1 MKKQYK
7 ILIADDSEIFRK
19 FLMKYIQSIDERFVL
34 IEATNGL
41 KAFQIIQNEQVDIA
55 FLDNI
60 MPEVSGIDILKN
72 ISTVSLKTKIV
83 IISGYGNIS
92 MAVESVKYGAFEFIE
107 KPILDLMV
115 INNVITKII
124 ENNKDEIPDNVIK
137 NYRKTTFIGQSL
149 KIKKIKELI
158 ENISYSNSTVLITGE
173 SGTGKDIIANLIHE
187 YSLRKNKK
195 FVTVNC
201 SAIPETLIES
211 ELFGYK
217 KGSFTGAISDNKG
230 LFEEANGGTLFLDE
244 IGDMPL
250 FTQAK
255 VLRAIQNKEIK
266 PIGSN
271 QTVYVDVRIITA
283 TNKNLQKEIAAGR
296 FRPDLWYRLN
306 VFSLEIPPLRERKED
321 IAFLSYYFLEY
332 FNLIL
337 NKNIKNIS
345 KEVLDIFNHYKWSG
359 NVRELENTIERMCV
373 LENSS
378 TLTTDHIP
386 EKILIKNDEFTLPK
400 NNYISYTFRD
410 AKQMVINQFEKD
422 YVMSVLRESG
432 NNISKAAK
440 IAGMDRANFKKILN
454 KYQFF
459 DI

>member
-1 MKKQYK
+1 MNVQEVKQ
-7 ILIADDSEIFRK
+7 
-19 FLMKYIQSIDERFVL
+19 RFGIIGNSTGL
-34 IEATNGL
+34 NRAIETA
-41 KAFQIIQNEQVDIA
+41 
-55 FLDNI
+55 
-60 MPEVSGIDILKN
+60 
-72 ISTVSLKTKIV
+72 
-83 IISGYGNIS
+83 
-92 MAVESVKYGAFEFIE
+92 
-107 KPILDLMV
+107 LMV
-115 INNVITKII
+115 AATDLSI
-124 ENNKDEIPDNVIK
+124 
-137 NYRKTTFIGQSL
+137 
-149 KIKKIKELI
+149 
-158 ENISYSNSTVLITGE
+158 LITGE

-187 YSLRKNKK
+187 YSPRKNKK

-217 KGSFTGAISDNKG
+217 KGSFTGAVSDNKG

-422 YVMSVLRESG
+422 YVMSVLKESG

-440 IAGMDRANFKKILN
+440 TAGMDRANFKKILN

>member
-34 IEATNGL
+34 IEATNGF

-187 YSLRKNKK
+187 YSPRKNKK

-217 KGSFTGAISDNKG
+217 KGSFTGAVSDNKG

-422 YVMSVLRESG
+422 YVMSVLKESG

-440 IAGMDRANFKKILN
+440 TAGMDRANFKKILN

>member
-1 MKKQYK
+1 MKKNYK

-19 FLMKYIQSIDERFVL
+19 FLMKYIQSIDERFIV

-107 KPILDLMV
+107 KPILDLTV

-124 ENNKDEIPDNVIK
+124 ENNKDETPENVIK

-187 YSLRKNKK
+187 YSTRKNKK

-271 QTVYVDVRIITA
+271 QHVYVDVRIITA

-378 TLTTDHIP
+378 TLTTDFIP

-400 NNYISYTFRD
+400 NNYINYTFRD

-422 YVMSVLRESG
+422 YVMSVLKESG